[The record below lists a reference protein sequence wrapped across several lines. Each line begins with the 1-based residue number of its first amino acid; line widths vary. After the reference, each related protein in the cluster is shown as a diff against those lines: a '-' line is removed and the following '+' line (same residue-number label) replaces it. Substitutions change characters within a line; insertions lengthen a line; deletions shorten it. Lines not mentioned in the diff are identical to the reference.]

1 MSRLLTPAEIEAL
14 RAAEP
19 PAAAPGADAP
29 FVAAPTETYRL
40 TAEAGSA
47 EIAPAALDQLEP
59 GSVLPLSAAKPGLVE
74 IVVNAVVVGY
84 GRLEARDGEPCVRV
98 VQLAPRPR
106 PASRR
111 GGNR

>member
-14 RAAEP
+14 RAADP
-19 PAAAPGADAP
+19 PAAAP

-40 TAEAGSA
+40 SVEAGSA
-47 EIAPAALDQLEP
+47 EIDHAALAALEP
-59 GSVLPLSAAKPGLVE
+59 GSVLSLHAAKPGLVE

-84 GRLEARDGEPCVRV
+84 GRLEVRHGEPCVRV
-98 VQLAPRPR
+98 VQLAP
-106 PASRR
+106 SR

>member
-19 PAAAPGADAP
+19 AADAP
-29 FVAAPTETYRL
+29 YVAAPTETYHL

-59 GSVLPLSAAKPGLVE
+59 GSVLSLQAAKPGLVE
-74 IVVNAVVVGY
+74 IVVNTVVVGY
-84 GRLEARDGEPCVRV
+84 GRLETRDGEPCVRV
-98 VQLAPRPR
+98 VQLAPR
-106 PASRR
+106 R